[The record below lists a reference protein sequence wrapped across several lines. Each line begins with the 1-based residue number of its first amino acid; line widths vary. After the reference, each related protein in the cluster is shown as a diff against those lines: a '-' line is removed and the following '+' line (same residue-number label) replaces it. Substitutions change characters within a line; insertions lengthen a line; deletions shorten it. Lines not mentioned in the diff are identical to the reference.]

1 MTKTQFPSDQY
12 IIDCLN
18 TYYDIK
24 VTKLILLPLG
34 ADIDALVYKAEA
46 RDDSSYF
53 VKIKHGHLHSIGIIL
68 QQMLHDA
75 GIQEIIAPV
84 KTKQNQ
90 IVQYIDDC
98 SMMVY
103 PFIDGCDGF
112 AQNLTQNQW
121 IELGK
126 TLGRIHGIEVPIS
139 LKTEIRQEAYSAQ
152 WRTFVRSLDSHIKNT
167 QNYDEIALKFLDAL
181 TTHKSTIQRLV
192 DHAEKLADKLKNASS
207 KFVLCHSDIH
217 AGNVLLTKEGV
228 IYIIDWDN
236 PIMAPKERDLMF
248 IGGGVGNVW
257 NNPDEEKLFY
267 VGYGETEINR
277 EIIAYYRCE
286 RIVEDIA
293 EYSELLLAPHNQHQD
308 FQNRLIGY
316 NHFIAMF
323 EQNGVVDIALRTYN
337 TTI

>member
-1 MTKTQFPSDQY
+1 MIKKQSFSDQY

-18 TYYDIK
+18 VYYGIN

-34 ADIDALVYKAEA
+34 ADIDASVYKAQT
-46 RDDSSYF
+46 DDNVVYF
-53 VKIKHGHLHSIGIIL
+53 VKIKHGHFHSAGIVL

-75 GIQEIIAPV
+75 GIQEIIVPV

-90 IVQYIDDC
+90 IVQYIDDY
-98 SMMVY
+98 SLMVY
-103 PFIDGCDGF
+103 PFIEGCDGF
-112 AQNLTQNQW
+112 TQNLTPDQW

-126 TLGRIHGIEVPIS
+126 TLRKIHGFEVPVSIRAQ
-139 LKTEIRQEAYSAQ
+139 IRQETYSAQ
-152 WRTFVRSLDSHIKNT
+152 WRNLVRSLDSYIKDT
-167 QNYDEIALKFLDAL
+167 QAYDEIALKFLDSL
-181 TTHKSTIQRLV
+181 KKHKVVIQHLV
-192 DHAEKLADKLKNASS
+192 DRAEQLADKLKNTPSQ
-207 KFVLCHSDIH
+207 FVLCHSDIH
-217 AGNVLLTKEGV
+217 AGNVLLTKEGAM
-228 IYIIDWDN
+228 YIVDWDN

-257 NNPDEEKLFY
+257 NNSDEEKLFY
-267 VGYGETEINR
+267 VGYGKTEVNA

-308 FQNRLIGY
+308 YENRHIGY

-323 EQNGVVDIALRTYN
+323 EPNGVVDIALRAYN
-337 TTI
+337 TY